1 MRRATTPCRIRSMM
15 RTIPLLSSGF
25 DLLNGKLLLCFL
37 HQLRLSKIIRY
48 DFILRIR
55 YDIR

>member
-25 DLLNGKLLLCFL
+25 DLLNDQMASIVLAVSVANTLLTALNNSL
-37 HQLRLSKIIRY
+37 
-48 DFILRIR
+48 
-55 YDIR
+55 